1 MLELTETALQILKER
16 YLRPGETPQELF
28 ERVARGVSE
37 AELLYGPASKAREW
51 EEKFLKLMLNL
62 EFLPNSPTLMN
73 AGTELGQLAACFV
86 LPVEDSIEGIFDT
99 LSLMAKIQKTGGGTG
114 FSFSRLRPEGD
125 LVRTTNGKASGP
137 VSFMRVFD
145 CTTDSIKQGGK
156 RRGANM
162 GVLSCY
168 HPDVEKFIT
177 SKVDKKSF
185 QNFNISVACSD
196 EFFEKVERD
205 GELELRNPRDGRVW
219 KRVKARKLL
228 RLMAEAAWECG
239 DPGILYID
247 EINRHNPTPEI
258 GRIEA
263 TNPCGEVPLLPYEE
277 CNLGSINLS
286 RFEKDGKIDW
296 EKLKEAVKVA
306 VRFLDCVIDVNKYPD
321 ERIEEMAKGNRKIGL
336 GVMGWAELLIKLGIP
351 YNSEGALTLA
361 DKLMGFINR
370 TAYEASVEL
379 AREKGSFPNINK
391 SVYRGKE
398 VRNATRTSIAP
409 TGTISMIAG
418 TTPSIEPLFA
428 IAYVK
433 KILGGKEAVQV
444 DPFFIKYA
452 GNYLS
457 EEKLEKVL
465 ETGSIQEI
473 PEIPDEVKRVFVTA
487 LDISPEWHV
496 KVQSVFQRHVDN
508 SVSKTVNMR
517 KEATVEDVERIFLL
531 GYRLKLKGITV
542 FRQGSKEGAIEFGL
556 KGIKVEDLLRF
567 KPCSCAV

>member
-1 MLELTETALQILKER
+1 
-16 YLRPGETPQELF
+16 
-28 ERVARGVSE
+28 
-37 AELLYGPASKAREW
+37 
-51 EEKFLKLMLNL
+51 
-62 EFLPNSPTLMN
+62 
-73 AGTELGQLAACFV
+73 
-86 LPVEDSIEGIFDT
+86 
-99 LSLMAKIQKTGGGTG
+99 
-114 FSFSRLRPEGD
+114 
-125 LVRTTNGKASGP
+125 
-137 VSFMRVFD
+137 
-145 CTTDSIKQGGK
+145 
-156 RRGANM
+156 
-162 GVLSCY
+162 
-168 HPDVEKFIT
+168 
-177 SKVDKKSF
+177 
-185 QNFNISVACSD
+185 
-196 EFFEKVERD
+196 
-205 GELELRNPRDGRVW
+205 
-219 KRVKARKLL
+219 
-228 RLMAEAAWECG
+228 
-239 DPGILYID
+239 
-247 EINRHNPTPEI
+247 
-258 GRIEA
+258 
-263 TNPCGEVPLLPYEE
+263 
-277 CNLGSINLS
+277 
-286 RFEKDGKIDW
+286 
-296 EKLKEAVKVA
+296 
-306 VRFLDCVIDVNKYPD
+306 LDCVIDVNKYPD

-361 DKLMGFINR
+361 DKLIGFINR

-444 DPFFIKYA
+444 DPFFVKYA

-473 PEIPDEVKRVFVTA
+473 PEIPGEVKRVFVTA